1 MQLGSPEFPATWR
14 RGRIGR
20 AALLHCGELRVAVRF
35 TLTWLFS
42 FIFIPGLTS
51 GSFSFSFSNVF
62 APSSTWDVRDAYE
75 VALFSSLSFLQSR
88 ELEFLLSYK
97 LGVWNVCTA
106 AGHASLTPIMYL
118 LSAEFGIKGKCLR
131 FLNDLFHIICF
142 EFHLFMIW

>member
-1 MQLGSPEFPATWR
+1 MAYVTHALSTLQLGSPEFPATWR

-75 VALFSSLSFLQSR
+75 VNYVIAVGFVHVHKERKRKDLICS
-88 ELEFLLSYK
+88 
-97 LGVWNVCTA
+97 VW
-106 AGHASLTPIMYL
+106 
-118 LSAEFGIKGKCLR
+118 K
-131 FLNDLFHIICF
+131 
-142 EFHLFMIW
+142 